1 MTAMPRLVVAYD
13 GSAAAS
19 AAIHTAAQLLPGA
32 DATIV
37 YVRDEPA
44 PLEPPA
50 VARTGMPDAALGAS
64 VRGTERATQDRAWEL
79 AERGQSIA
87 TSAGLH
93 ATAEVRARR
102 STWRA
107 LCDSARDH
115 EADLIVCGRRG
126 RGPVGRALGSTSS
139 SLLHHADRP
148 VLVVSRA
155 AEHPEG
161 PTLIGYDGSDDARA
175 AVTYVR
181 RLLHERPALIAHAW
195 CSPMTPSFSE
205 VYALV
210 PADDGAEDQALERL
224 YRSHAQDI
232 ADDGVD
238 FAARNGLE
246 ARPIVVNHQAGPWRE
261 LAAVAQAEGAA
272 VIVVGCRGRGPIAGT
287 VLGSVSAGLVHHADV
302 PVLVV
307 RGDQA

>member
-13 GSAAAS
+13 GSPAAA

-44 PLEPPA
+44 LLEPPA
-50 VARTGMPDAALGAS
+50 VVRTGMPDAALGAS
-64 VRGTERATQDRAWEL
+64 VRDTERATQDRAWEL

-87 TSAGLH
+87 ASAGLH

-107 LCDSARDH
+107 LCDAARDH
-115 EADLIVCGRRG
+115 GSDLIVCGRRR

-148 VLVVSRA
+148 VLVVSGA
-155 AEHPEG
+155 SEHPNG
-161 PTLIGYDGSDDARA
+161 PALIGYDGSEDARA
-175 AVTYVR
+175 AVTCAA
-181 RLLHERPALIAHAW
+181 RLLGERAALICHTWSSAL
-195 CSPMTPSFSE
+195 TPSFSE
-205 VYALV
+205 AYALA
-210 PADDGAEDQALERL
+210 PATGAEDEALERL
-224 YRSHAQDI
+224 YSSRAQEVASEGI
-232 ADDGVD
+232 A
-238 FAARNGLE
+238 FAAQHGLD
-246 ARPIVVNHQAGPWRE
+246 ARPVVVNHRAGPWRE
-261 LAAVAQAEGAA
+261 LAAAASAEDAA
-272 VIVVGCRGRGPIAGT
+272 GIVVGCRGRGAIAGS
-287 VLGSVSAGLVHHADV
+287 VLGSVSAGLVHHAEV

-307 RGDQA
+307 RGGDQA